1 MDDKNRYWSAMR
13 KNDYDESVRSRIINV
28 LGNRDYT
35 LFAVLADVRNN
46 SIQSLFANRGLP
58 KDAANRTKKEI
69 EERDSD
75 YHSHTYF
82 TVQELL
88 NTKWDKVGQS
98 HGTAILFA
106 DQYQTW
112 KDTGKVPDDAQEYAY
127 GGGVSD
133 REVSEEEMTM
143 LLMSNE
149 TRALVK
155 TKKSGGEIVFRSG
168 PYVQIESP
176 RTYRQLV
183 PQLISIIPDLQ
194 KLGDPEKVRIVIAFD
209 N

>member
-69 EERDSD
+69 EEGDSD

-82 TVQELL
+82 TVKELL
-88 NTKWDKVGQS
+88 DTDWDAVGQR
-98 HGTAILFA
+98 HGVAILFA
-106 DQYQTW
+106 DQFQSW
-112 KDTGKVPDDAQEYAY
+112 KETGKAPEDSDEYVYDA
-127 GGGVSD
+127 GSKTRMVT
-133 REVSEEEMTM
+133 EEEMTM
-143 LLMSNE
+143 LLLANDVKS
-149 TRALVK
+149 LVKK
-155 TKKSGGEIVFRSG
+155 TKKPNYTKRDG

-183 PQLISIIPDLQ
+183 PRLISIIPDLQ
-194 KLGDPEKVRIVIAFD
+194 KLGDPEKIRVVIAFD